1 MNKQVSPK
9 TFSRYVAIQALYNS
23 IYQNDYETIKNY
35 FLEGSEFKLQFDFKM
50 NLRRYK
56 FNKNF
61 LKTLLVTFN
70 EEKNKVDG
78 LIESN
83 LQKNWNLKRL
93 PIVLLSILRVAVT
106 EIIISKNT
114 SIGIIASEYIMFT
127 ESFYTEKEY
136 LFTNAILEK
145 IYVNL
150 HKKNTLNE

>member
-1 MNKQVSPK
+1 MNKKVSPK

-106 EIIISKNT
+106 EMIISKNT

-127 ESFYTEKEY
+127 ESFYTESEY

-145 IYVNL
+145 IYLNL
-150 HKKNTLNE
+150 QKKNT

>member
-1 MNKQVSPK
+1 MNKKVSSK

-23 IYQNDYETIKNY
+23 NYQSDYERIKKY
-35 FLEGSEFKLQFDFKM
+35 FLDTNEFELQFDFKI
-50 NLRRYK
+50 NLHRYK

-61 LKTLLVTFN
+61 LKALLLTFN
-70 EEKNKVDG
+70 EERNKVDS

-83 LQKNWNLKRL
+83 LENNWNLNRL

-106 EIIISKNT
+106 EMIISKNT

-127 ESFYTEKEY
+127 ESFYTESEY

-145 IYVNL
+145 IYLNL
-150 HKKNTLNE
+150 QKKNT

>member
-106 EIIISKNT
+106 EMIISKNT

-127 ESFYTEKEY
+127 ESFYTDNEY

-145 IYVNL
+145 IYLNL
-150 HKKNTLNE
+150 QQKNTLNE

>member
-1 MNKQVSPK
+1 MNKKVSPK

-23 IYQNDYETIKNY
+23 NYQNDYETIKNY
-35 FLEGSEFKLQFDFKM
+35 FLDPSEFKLQFDFKM
-50 NLRRYK
+50 NLHNHK
-56 FNKNF
+56 VNKNF

-70 EEKNKVDG
+70 REKNKVDG

-83 LQKNWNLKRL
+83 LEKDWNLNRL

-106 EIIISKNT
+106 EMIISKNT

-127 ESFYTEKEY
+127 ESFYTENEY

-145 IYVNL
+145 IYFNL
-150 HKKNTLNE
+150 QKKNTLNE

>member
-50 NLRRYK
+50 NLHRYK
-56 FNKNF
+56 LNKNF

-70 EEKNKVDG
+70 QEKNKVDG

-83 LQKNWNLKRL
+83 LQKNWNLKRI
-93 PIVLLSILRVAVT
+93 PVVLLSILRVAVT
-106 EIIISKNT
+106 EMIVSKNT

-127 ESFYTEKEY
+127 ESFFTDNEY

-145 IYVNL
+145 IFLNL
-150 HKKNTLNE
+150 KKKNTLNE

>member
-35 FLEGSEFKLQFDFKM
+35 FLEGSEFKLLFDFKM

-93 PIVLLSILRVAVT
+93 PIVLLSILRVALT
-106 EIIISKNT
+106 EMIVSKNT
-114 SIGIIASEYIMFT
+114 SIGVIASEYIMFT
-127 ESFYTEKEY
+127 ESFFTDNEY

-145 IYVNL
+145 IFINL
-150 HKKNTLNE
+150 KKKNTLNE

>member
-56 FNKNF
+56 LNKNF

-106 EIIISKNT
+106 EMIISKNT

-127 ESFYTEKEY
+127 ESFYTESEY

-145 IYVNL
+145 IYLNL
-150 HKKNTLNE
+150 QKKNT